1 MAQSFQTNI
10 INVASAY
17 VNALKLPVTATSLKR
32 SLEENPFYPSLYSLS
47 NTFDRFQIPH
57 TAFTIDKE
65 NFQNLPAPP
74 FIAWLKNQST
84 GKDFVLVTSIHNGS
98 VSYISDNKKDKT
110 VSREEF
116 LTNFEN
122 IILVAEADE
131 ESGEKD
137 FAKTRQKEITKRNQ
151 KNYLIG
157 AGALLLLISSL
168 LFLTARS
175 VPILPASLI
184 LLLKMAGLAVSILL
198 LVYDI
203 DKSNAFVKSICT
215 SGKKTNC
222 NAVLG
227 SKGSKIF
234 GISWSEAGF
243 FYFASTLIFLLFPGI
258 DFSTKL
264 FLLAVANLI
273 AAPYII
279 YSLYYQYK
287 VVKQWCPL
295 CLTVQGVLVAELIWA
310 VAFYWQNT
318 FVPESATLISGSLP
332 LIFCLTLPIALWY
345 ALKPLF
351 LKAKNE
357 PMYKAAYK
365 RLLYNPDTFNNLLQQ
380 QASAPEGYENLGI
393 TVGNPDAA
401 TTIIK
406 VCNPY
411 CGPCAKAHAAI
422 HEILHN
428 NQEVKLKLIF
438 TASNEVTDERGI
450 VARHLLAIS
459 KKENDVQTAKALD
472 DWYLADKKNY
482 PAFAEKY
489 PMNGEMKEQENL
501 IDAMSNWCKEADIIG
516 TPTFFINGK
525 RLPETYRIEELK
537 YIL

>member
-1 MAQSFQTNI
+1 MAQSYQTNLI
-10 INVASAY
+10 KVATAY

-32 SLEENPFYPSLYSLS
+32 TLEENPFYPSLYSLS

-65 NFQNLPAPP
+65 NFEKLPPPP

-84 GKDFVLVTSIHNGS
+84 GKDFVLVTSIQNGS

-110 VSREEF
+110 VSRKEF
-116 LTNFEN
+116 LNDFEN
-122 IILVAEADE
+122 IILLAEADE
-131 ESGEKD
+131 DSGEKD
-137 FAKTRQKEITKRNQ
+137 YAENRKKEITKRNRN
-151 KNYLIG
+151 KYLAG
-157 AGALLLLISSL
+157 AGALLLLISIF
-168 LFLTARS
+168 LFLSAPV
-175 VPILPASLI
+175 VPLLSASLI
-184 LLLKMAGLAVSILL
+184 LGIKIAGLTASILL
-198 LVYDI
+198 LIYEI
-203 DKSNAFVKSICT
+203 DKSIAFVKSICT
-215 SGKKTNC
+215 AGKKTNC
-222 NAVLG
+222 NAVLA

-243 FYFASTLIFLLFPGI
+243 FYFASTFIFLLFPGI

-264 FLLAVANLI
+264 FALAIANLI
-273 AAPYII
+273 AAPYIL
-279 YSLYYQYK
+279 YSLYYQWK
-287 VVKQWCPL
+287 IVKQWCPL
-295 CLTVQGVLVAELIWA
+295 CLTVQGVLGAELIWA
-310 VAFYWQNT
+310 ITFYWQNA
-318 FVPESATLISGSLP
+318 FLPESATLISAIVP

-380 QASAPEGYENLGI
+380 QASAPDGYENLGI
-393 TVGNPDAA
+393 TVGNPDAT

-428 NQEVKLKLIF
+428 NKDVKLKLIF
-438 TASNEVTDERGI
+438 TASNDEEDERGS

-459 KKENDVQTAKALD
+459 KKGDVVQATKALD
-472 DWYLADKKNY
+472 DWYLADKKDY
-482 PAFAEKY
+482 AAFAERY
-489 PMNGEMKEQENL
+489 PLNGEIKEQKMMVDDMNT
-501 IDAMSNWCKEADIIG
+501 WCNSAEIIG
-516 TPTFFINGK
+516 TPTFYINGK
-525 RLPETYRIEELK
+525 RLPQTYSIDELK
-537 YIL
+537 FIL